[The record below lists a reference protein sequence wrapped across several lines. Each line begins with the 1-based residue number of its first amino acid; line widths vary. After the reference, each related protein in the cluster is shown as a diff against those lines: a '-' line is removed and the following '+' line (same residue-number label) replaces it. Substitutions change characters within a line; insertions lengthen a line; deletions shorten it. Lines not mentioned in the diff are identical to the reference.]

1 MNNFVNKNDLKKI
14 QNISRVMFWVSIF
27 LMLIPGIQTSA
38 RNDIF
43 FRILFFGGIVMFGSN
58 WIIPVLF
65 IILKKTTYAF
75 VWSMGVEKWERV
87 KDTEGTGIPLI
98 EKIVIYMRFVLALV
112 MYIVFFYL
120 FNYILHNS

>member
-43 FRILFFGGIVMFGSN
+43 FRILFFGGIVMFGLN
-58 WIIPVLF
+58 WIILTCP
-65 IILKKTTYAF
+65 
-75 VWSMGVEKWERV
+75 
-87 KDTEGTGIPLI
+87 
-98 EKIVIYMRFVLALV
+98 
-112 MYIVFFYL
+112 
-120 FNYILHNS
+120 H

>member
-1 MNNFVNKNDLKKI
+1 
-14 QNISRVMFWVSIF
+14 
-27 LMLIPGIQTSA
+27 
-38 RNDIF
+38 
-43 FRILFFGGIVMFGSN
+43 
-58 WIIPVLF
+58 
-65 IILKKTTYAF
+65 
-75 VWSMGVEKWERV
+75 MGVEKWERV

>member
-1 MNNFVNKNDLKKI
+1 
-14 QNISRVMFWVSIF
+14 
-27 LMLIPGIQTSA
+27 MLIPGIQTSA
-38 RNDIF
+38 RNDAF
-43 FRILFFGGIVMFGSN
+43 FRILFFVGIVMFGLN

-65 IILKKTTYAF
+65 IILKNPIYAF

-98 EKIVIYMRFVLALV
+98 EKILMYMRFILALV